1 VKNAG
6 EVYKISFSAF
16 FADLGYQAAVALF
29 PLILVVIFGVPVS
42 FYGVIEGINYGGG
55 TFMGFLGGLAADKY
69 GAKRVAV
76 IGNAFVTLFALIG
89 LAANYLEAAI
99 FFMIGWFARNFRS
112 PPRRV
117 MILLVTEPSERRMA
131 FSVLHALDIAGA
143 SLALVYVT
151 LGLYARVDVAL
162 LTIPALLTLLIS
174 TALLASVRVGW
185 KESVADR
192 GERREGEGRVLWG
205 VVVSTMLFAF
215 SQYSFGFPIITS
227 YEVSHELYL
236 ATLTYLVFLSS
247 SSLFGYLLGK
257 TRFSDLKGLAFLGYA
272 LGGAASLGYALTSH
286 LGLAYIWGFSVILGL
301 SVAAT
306 EVFEPT
312 IVARVARREGAGM
325 GLLSLGRSLG
335 IFLTNAV
342 MGLLYQI
349 SYAYSYAFAASA
361 SFVAALIVYLLSRT
375 TE

>member
-1 VKNAG
+1 MKNAG

-42 FYGVIEGINYGGG
+42 FYGIIEGINYGGA

-69 GAKRVAV
+69 GAKRVTV
-76 IGNAFVTLFALIG
+76 IGNAFITFIALIG

-99 FFMIGWFARNFRS
+99 FFMAGWFARNFRS

-117 MILLVTEPSERRMA
+117 MILLVTEPSERRKA
-131 FSVLHALDIAGA
+131 FSVLHALDIGGA

-185 KESVADR
+185 RENVADK
-192 GERREGEGRVLWG
+192 GERREGGGKVLWG

-236 ATLTYLVFLSS
+236 ASLTYLVFLSS

-272 LGGAASLGYALTSH
+272 LGGTASLGYALTSH

-312 IVARVARREGAGM
+312 IVARVAKREGAGM

-335 IFLTNAV
+335 IFLTNTV

-349 SYAYSYAFAASA
+349 NYAYSYAFAASA
-361 SFVAALIVYLLSRT
+361 SFVAALIA
-375 TE
+375 

>member
-42 FYGVIEGINYGGG
+42 FYGIIEGINYGGG
-55 TFMGFLGGLAADKY
+55 TFMGFLGGLAADRY

-76 IGNAFVTLFALIG
+76 IGNAFVTLIALIG

-99 FFMIGWFARNFRS
+99 FFMAGWFARNFRS
-112 PPRRV
+112 APRRV
-117 MILLVTEPSERRMA
+117 MILQVTEPSERRMA
-131 FSVLHALDIAGA
+131 FSILHALDIAGA

-174 TALLASVRVGW
+174 TALLASVRMGW
-185 KESVADR
+185 KENVADK

-236 ATLTYLVFLSS
+236 AALTYLVFLSS

-335 IFLTNAV
+335 IFLTNTV

-349 SYAYSYAFAASA
+349 SYAYSYAFAALA

>member
-1 VKNAG
+1 MKNAG

-29 PLILVVIFGVPVS
+29 PLILVVLFGVPVS

-55 TFMGFLGGLAADKY
+55 TLMGFLGGLAADKY

-76 IGNAFVTLFALIG
+76 IGNAFITFIALVG

-99 FFMIGWFARNFRS
+99 FFMAGWFARNFRS

-117 MILLVTEPSERRMA
+117 MILLVTEPSERRKA

-185 KESVADR
+185 KESVADK
-192 GERREGEGRVLWG
+192 GKRREGEGRMLWG

-272 LGGAASLGYALTSH
+272 LGGVASLGYALASQ

-349 SYAYSYAFAASA
+349 NYAYSYAFAASA
-361 SFVAALIVYLLSRT
+361 SFAAALIVYLLSRT

>member
-1 VKNAG
+1 MKNAG

-42 FYGVIEGINYGGG
+42 FYGIIEGINYGGG

-76 IGNAFVTLFALIG
+76 IGNAFVTLIALIG

-99 FFMIGWFARNFRS
+99 FFMAGWFARNFRS
-112 PPRRV
+112 APRRV
-117 MILLVTEPSERRMA
+117 MILQVTEPSERRKA

-151 LGLYARVDVAL
+151 LGLYAKVDVAL

-192 GERREGEGRVLWG
+192 GEGREGEGRVLWG

-272 LGGAASLGYALTSH
+272 LGGVASLGYALTSH

-335 IFLTNAV
+335 IFLTNTV

-349 SYAYSYAFAASA
+349 SYAYSYVFAASA

>member
-1 VKNAG
+1 MKNAG

-29 PLILVVIFGVPVS
+29 PLILVVVFGVPVS
-42 FYGVIEGINYGGG
+42 FYGIIEGINYGGA

-76 IGNAFVTLFALIG
+76 IGNAFITFIALVG

-99 FFMIGWFARNFRS
+99 FFMAGWFARNFRS

-117 MILLVTEPSERRMA
+117 MILLVTDPSERRKA
-131 FSVLHALDIAGA
+131 FSILHALDIGGA

-151 LGLYARVDVAL
+151 LGLFARVDVAL

-185 KESVADR
+185 REIMTDK
-192 GERREGEGRVLWG
+192 GERREGRGRVLWG

-335 IFLTNAV
+335 IFLTNTV

-349 SYAYSYAFAASA
+349 NYTYSYAFAASA
-361 SFVAALIVYLLSRT
+361 SFVAALIAYLLSRT

>member
-1 VKNAG
+1 VKNAR

-29 PLILVVIFGVPVS
+29 PLILVIIFGAPVS
-42 FYGVIEGINYGGG
+42 FYGIIEGINYGGG

-76 IGNAFVTLFALIG
+76 IGNAFITFIALVG

-99 FFMIGWFARNFRS
+99 FFMAGWFARNFRS

-117 MILLVTEPSERRMA
+117 MILQVTEPSERRKA

-185 KESVADR
+185 KEIVADK
-192 GERREGEGRVLWG
+192 GERREGEGRTLWG

-272 LGGAASLGYALTSH
+272 LGGVASLGYALTSH

-361 SFVAALIVYLLSRT
+361 SFVAALIAYLLSRT
-375 TE
+375 AD

>member
-29 PLILVVIFGVPVS
+29 PLILVVIFGAPVS
-42 FYGVIEGINYGGG
+42 FYGIIEGINYGGG
-55 TFMGFLGGLAADKY
+55 TFMGFLGGLTADKY

-99 FFMIGWFARNFRS
+99 FFMAGWFARNFRS

-117 MILLVTEPSERRMA
+117 MILQVTEPSERRKA

-185 KESVADR
+185 KEIVADK
-192 GERREGEGRVLWG
+192 GEGREGEGRVLWG

-335 IFLTNAV
+335 IFLTNTV

>member
-29 PLILVVIFGVPVS
+29 PLILVVIFGAPVS
-42 FYGVIEGINYGGG
+42 FYGIIEGINYGGG

-76 IGNAFVTLFALIG
+76 IGNAFITFIALVG

-99 FFMIGWFARNFRS
+99 FFMAGWFARNFRS

-117 MILLVTEPSERRMA
+117 MILQVTEPSERRKA
-131 FSVLHALDIAGA
+131 FSILHALDIGGA

-185 KESVADR
+185 KESVADK
-192 GERREGEGRVLWG
+192 GERREGEGRMLWG

-349 SYAYSYAFAASA
+349 NYAYSYAFAASA
-361 SFVAALIVYLLSRT
+361 SFVAALIAYLLSRT

>member
-1 VKNAG
+1 
-6 EVYKISFSAF
+6 
-16 FADLGYQAAVALF
+16 
-29 PLILVVIFGVPVS
+29 
-42 FYGVIEGINYGGG
+42 
-55 TFMGFLGGLAADKY
+55 M
-69 GAKRVAV
+69 
-76 IGNAFVTLFALIG
+76 
-89 LAANYLEAAI
+89 
-99 FFMIGWFARNFRS
+99 
-112 PPRRV
+112 
-117 MILLVTEPSERRMA
+117 
-131 FSVLHALDIAGA
+131 
-143 SLALVYVT
+143 ALVYVT
-151 LGLYARVDVAL
+151 LGLYSRVDVAL

-185 KESVADR
+185 KESVADK
-192 GERREGEGRVLWG
+192 GEGREGEGRTLWG

-215 SQYSFGFPIITS
+215 SQYSFGFPILTS
-227 YEVSHELYL
+227 YDVSHELYL

-312 IVARVARREGAGM
+312 IVARVTRREGAGM

-335 IFLTNAV
+335 IFLTNTV

-349 SYAYSYAFAASA
+349 NYAYSYAFAASA